1 VWLYYILRFIPCGF
15 YVIYTIFCLKAL
27 LHHGSLSCDVS
38 KESSCSFFVVG
49 REFHFCSQ
57 VMHVSRC
64 FRFRIFVLLYLYAGQ
79 YFCFMVSQV
88 TDSPDFINP
97 LLEGADFIDGQLWVA
112 GNRVLINL
120 NLSRK

>member
-1 VWLYYILRFIPCGF
+1 MSFLCCWKRIPF
-15 YVIYTIFCLKAL
+15 LQ
-27 LHHGSLSCDVS
+27 S
-38 KESSCSFFVVG
+38 
-49 REFHFCSQ
+49 